1 MSDVMEAAEIQTGGF
16 EEIRQI
22 LRNVAKQ
29 YEEIAKAQK
38 EITEAQKETDRIVK
52 ENIEAQKETDRQM
65 KETDRQMKETDR
77 QMKETDRQ
85 IKETDRQMKETD
97 RQIKETDRQIKEYN
111 KRFGDFTKN
120 FGKMVEYMVGPN
132 LVKKFYKIGL
142 NFLELTPNKNFIDKE
157 NNIFFEVDYFL
168 ENSNMAMLVEVKSTL
183 TKTHVKSHVKRLKKM
198 RIYADLRGDKRT
210 FLGAI
215 AGVAMTPMVKQYA
228 LEQGFYVIEPSGET
242 FNITPPEGQPKEW

>member
-1 MSDVMEAAEIQTGGF
+1 MGDVMEAVEIQTGSF

-38 EITEAQKETDRIVK
+38 EIAG
-52 ENIEAQKETDRQM
+52 AQKETDRQM
-65 KETDRQMKETDR
+65 
-77 QMKETDRQ
+77 
-85 IKETDRQMKETD
+85 
-97 RQIKETDRQIKEYN
+97 KETDRQIKEYN
-111 KRFGDFTKN
+111 KRFGDFTRN

-142 NFLELTPNKNFIDKE
+142 NFLELTPNKNFINEE

-168 ENSNMAMLVEVKSTL
+168 ENDDKAMLVEVKSTL
-183 TKTHVKSHVKRLKKM
+183 TKAHVKNHVKRLKKM
-198 RIYADLRGDKRT
+198 RNYADLRGDKRI
-210 FLGAI
+210 FLGAL
-215 AGVAMTPMVKQYA
+215 AGVAMTPIVKQYA

-242 FNITPPEGQPKEW
+242 FNITPPEGEAKEW

>member
-52 ENIEAQKETDRQM
+52 ENIEAQ
-65 KETDRQMKETDR
+65 
-77 QMKETDRQ
+77 
-85 IKETDRQMKETD
+85 KETDRQMKETD